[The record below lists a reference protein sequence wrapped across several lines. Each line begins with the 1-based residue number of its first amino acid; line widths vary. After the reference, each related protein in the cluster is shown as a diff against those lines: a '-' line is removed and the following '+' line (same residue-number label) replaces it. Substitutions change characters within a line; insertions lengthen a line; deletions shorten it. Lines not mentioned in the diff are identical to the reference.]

1 MKTAGYMRKAAALL
15 LAAAMLLTLA
25 FPVSATG
32 TLISSD
38 PVGGSCSAGGTAPTL
53 TVSAAPKSGG
63 TLSYQWYTASGAPVS
78 GATGASFTP
87 DSSAAGDFG
96 YYVVVTEIL
105 DGAVVATDTS
115 ASATVSVSR
124 DAETPKI
131 TANPSS
137 ASCTVGQTVTLYA
150 KAEVSSGTLS
160 YRWYCYTSESA
171 VGGATEIY
179 TASSPSYTPPTD
191 RASSVYYYC
200 RITNTDTSATGKT
213 KTSVNTSTALV
224 TVRNTGDAEPPVIY
238 SQPENLVCYL
248 GENAEISVGAT
259 VSDGGSISY
268 QWYGCDDADGNGAEK
283 IEGAENAYFRP
294 DTSAE
299 TETYVF
305 CVLTNTNDSVTG
317 NKTAETKSEIVRLEI
332 REPDIAGTVW
342 DGESSGRFDS
352 GTGSRSDPYVIKTG
366 GQLAFLAE
374 LSGRG
379 ENFENTYFVLGEDII
394 LGDGTVSCEWTPVG
408 DAENPFNGVFDGC
421 GRSITGLSVTGAG
434 CTGLFGWVKNAE
446 IRNIQAEG
454 SVSGTAAGGIAGAA
468 EYSVIE
474 NCMFEGSVA
483 GTKASGGIVG
493 TVCGGA
499 VSNCLSLSGRVAGEK
514 AGFALTDSSFDTGDG
529 LTVLSRCARVK
540 AGLALWSMDL
550 NGDPCLTDGISDGTG
565 EDITGG
571 GLSPQTGI
579 SGTNAIVQTSVR
591 GVSGEKTASMW
602 VDPAEFARLAAIA
615 AELLAENENASP
627 YVYLDGGDIV
637 SSESGLSA
645 ELVITGEETAL
656 LANAGAVWEAI
667 PENGVPVW
675 REKVKGR
682 AAAMTVDF
690 GEINATWSAE
700 TLGKAE
706 GAGRIAAGFNR
717 NESGSLSSV
726 DIAGY
731 TGGTWRVAADG
742 FSGRSTVAAV
752 LLTSGGHTKYSV
764 SVNGEGFAEFASRG
778 LSATFIFFDENS
790 VPEEYMEDI
799 RGEDNP
805 DAPAEDPNGSAGE
818 KPAPKPGSTLIV
830 AACAVIVSVGGAF
843 LYALLESAGGKRKK
857 NVSEIKESRFG
868 RY

>member
-15 LAAAMLLTLA
+15 LVAAMLLALA
-25 FPVSATG
+25 FPVFATG

-87 DSSAAGDFG
+87 DSSAAGDFE
-96 YYVVVTEIL
+96 YYVIVTEVL

-115 ASATVSVSR
+115 AFATVSVSR

-150 KAEVSSGTLS
+150 KAEVSTGTLS

-179 TASSPSYTPPTD
+179 TASSPSYSPPTD

-268 QWYGCDDADGNGAEK
+268 QWYSCTDEDGNGAEK

-294 DTSAE
+294 DTSSE
-299 TETYVF
+299 TGTYVF
-305 CVLTNTNDSVTG
+305 CVLTNTNNSVTG
-317 NKTAETKSEIVRLEI
+317 SKTAETKSEIARLEV
-332 REPDIAGTVW
+332 REPDLAGTVW

-379 ENFENTYFVLGEDII
+379 ESFENTHFVIVEDII
-394 LGDGTVSCEWTPVG
+394 LGDDSVSSEWTPIG
-408 DAENPFNGVFDGC
+408 NEENPFTGIFDGC
-421 GRSITGLSVTGAG
+421 GHSITGLTVSGGSCA
-434 CTGLFGWVKNAE
+434 GLFGWIKNAE
-446 IRNIQAEG
+446 IRNVQAGG

-474 NCMFEGSVA
+474 NCMFEGSVS

-550 NGDPCLTDGISDGTG
+550 NGAPCLTDEISGGTG

-571 GLSPQTGI
+571 ELSPQAGL

-591 GVSGEKTASMW
+591 GVFGEKTATMW
-602 VDPAEFARLAAIA
+602 IDPAEFAGLIARA
-615 AELLAENENASP
+615 AEIISENENTAL
-627 YVYLDGGDIV
+627 YVYLDGGDTV
-637 SSESGLSA
+637 TSKSGLSA
-645 ELVITGEETAL
+645 ELVITEEETAL
-656 LANAGAVWEAI
+656 LANAGTVWEAF

-675 REKVKGR
+675 RETVKGR
-682 AAAMTVDF
+682 AAAMTVSF

-706 GAGRIAAGFNR
+706 GAGRISAGFNR
-717 NESGSLSSV
+717 NENGSLAAV

-742 FSGRSTVAAV
+742 FSGRSAVAAV

-764 SVNGEGFAEFASRG
+764 SVNSDGFAEFASRG
-778 LSATFIFFDENS
+778 LSATFLFFDEGS
-790 VPEEYMEDI
+790 VPDEYMEDI
-799 RGEDNP
+799 KGEEDLKDPVADP
-805 DAPAEDPNGSAGE
+805 DGSAGE
-818 KPAPKPGSTLIV
+818 KPAAKPGSTLIV

-843 LYALLESAGGKRKK
+843 LYALIESAGGKSKK
-857 NVSEIKESRFG
+857 KESEIKESRFG